1 MVEIFDN
8 IRKIYT
14 FSVPRPELVD
24 YVEFFSESSHEETNR
39 YIGDENFT
47 VKMFPSFTPTIYIN
61 LGAPYQIQLGDK
73 SYFIK
78 QHEDVLIVRDGIA
91 ERHNLPNDHILTIK
105 FFPGGLEAI
114 FGINQAKFINKVIDV
129 SDIIPA
135 SLIYN
140 INQRTNFEERVQLLQ
155 NLFLQNLLH
164 KQSKDHYVTFVQ
176 DTIQVYETS
185 GMQYNNSQLAEKM
198 FTTSKTINRYFNNVV
213 GTTPKHYF
221 SIFRTR
227 VALGAFVNRKD
238 SFDPSDFGYYDMS
251 HFYKDVVKF
260 TGQKLGCLNHDLGGF

>member
-14 FSVPRPELVD
+14 FSAPCPELTN

-39 YIGDENFT
+39 HIGGENFT

-135 SLIYN
+135 SLMYN
-140 INQRTNFEERVQLLQ
+140 IKQQAYFEDRVQLLQ
-155 NLFLQNLLH
+155 DFFLRKLIN
-164 KQSKDHYVTFVQ
+164 KKSNDHYITFVQ
-176 DTIQVYETS
+176 DTIQVYEAA
-185 GMQYNNSQLAEKM
+185 GMRYNNSQLAEKM

-260 TGQKLGCLNHDLGGF
+260 TGQKLANHDLGGF